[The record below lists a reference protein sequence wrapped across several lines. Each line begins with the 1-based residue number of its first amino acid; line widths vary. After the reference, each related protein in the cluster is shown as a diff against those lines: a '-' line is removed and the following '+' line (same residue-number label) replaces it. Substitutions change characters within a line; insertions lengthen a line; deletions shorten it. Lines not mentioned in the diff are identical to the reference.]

1 MAQSGVVATC
11 DDVWYILL
19 VDDTDTI
26 LELIGYAAEFGL
38 LGTRSCE
45 TVAVRRIIVAIS
57 GRFIKH
63 ESAA

>member
-1 MAQSGVVATC
+1 MTQCGVVTAGN
-11 DDVWYILL
+11 DIGHILL
-19 VDDTDTI
+19 VDEPDAI
-26 LELIGYAAEFGL
+26 LKLIGHIAEFGL